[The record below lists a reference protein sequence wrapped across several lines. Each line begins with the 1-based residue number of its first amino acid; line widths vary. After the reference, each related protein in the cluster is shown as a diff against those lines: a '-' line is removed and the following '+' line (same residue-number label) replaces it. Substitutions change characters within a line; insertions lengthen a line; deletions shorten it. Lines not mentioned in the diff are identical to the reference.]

1 MTDADTLV
9 QHLTSDFSALHDA
22 ALARMNGTA
31 SPAVEQALAHPDLAE
46 PIAAALAYALVRA
59 RGAVRVAELGTCPA
73 DRVHPLRRT
82 AERIATERAKAEAV
96 CGPLRGPAQRASHRL
111 GRSLEQMLARAVLP
125 AAHRQALVT
134 ACAELGLPA
143 NAYAVPHQRNGAWAQ
158 SQGLFDAVP
167 SNAVRELAACD
178 DAEFVAALLHDARV
192 AEDERLGHHLIV
204 ERWNRLSATALAWG
218 RYAIATAER
227 RAVSRPLHAR
237 RDVLD
242 ALEDAYEDLAVLAC
256 RAREAK
262 CRAFQLT
269 CQVRELAVT
278 GTRASVTAAAH
289 RRTHEILASSHPEEL
304 AEIAEAVRAH
314 QADCPFRAEG
324 CPDCQR
330 VIFKGLSERCQEDPG
345 SRPEPSPSLLRPAD
359 TDTDAHADAS
369 GPGVTYA
376 SFGAQERYAV
386 LDDITGRPRVVVSD
400 AAIGEDSAL
409 CGYGWA
415 AEDGTTGYGD
425 SMASTSGE
433 AEIIGVC
440 AAALAALTTHADDE
454 VLVLCDSRQAVDAV
468 QEVLDHGDVTC
479 AQEDVLF
486 SEAGELLT
494 RLLPYAH
501 RITVRWLKG
510 HIGHEL
516 NEAADTLAGLALR
529 QARGRIAERT
539 AHRARARTTSRT
551 VPQRP
556 PRQNM
561 SHAA

>member
-1 MTDADTLV
+1 MPDAALV
-9 QHLTSDFSALHDA
+9 QHLNSDFTALHDA
-22 ALARMNGTA
+22 VLTRMNGTA
-31 SPAVEQALAHPDLAE
+31 SPAFEQALGHPDLAE
-46 PIAAALAYALVRA
+46 PIAAALAYVLVLA

-73 DRVHPLRRT
+73 DRIRPLRR
-82 AERIATERAKAEAV
+82 AVERIAAERTKAEAV
-96 CGPLRGPAQRASHRL
+96 CGPLRGPARQASHRL

-125 AAHRQALVT
+125 TAHRQALVT

-143 NAYAVPHQRNGAWAQ
+143 NAFSVPHHQNGAWAQ
-158 SQGLFDAVP
+158 SQGLFGLVP
-167 SNAVRELAACD
+167 SKAVRELTACD

-227 RAVSRPLHAR
+227 RAVSRPLHDR

-262 CRAFQLT
+262 YRAFRLT
-269 CQVRELAVT
+269 CQVRELTVT
-278 GTRASVTAAAH
+278 GKRASVAAAAH
-289 RRTHEILASSHPEEL
+289 RRAHELLQVSHPEEL

-314 QADCPFRAEG
+314 QVDCPFRADG

-330 VIFKGLSERCQEDPG
+330 IVLKGLSGRCQEASG
-345 SRPEPSPSLLRPAD
+345 SRPEPTSPPQPAD
-359 TDTDAHADAS
+359 ADAS
-369 GPGVTYA
+369 GPDVPYA
-376 SFGAQERYAV
+376 SFGAEERYAV
-386 LDDITGRPRVVVSD
+386 LNDIPCGARVVVSD

-415 AEDGTTGYGD
+415 AEDGTTGHGD

-440 AAALAALTTHADDE
+440 AAALAALTNHAGDE

-468 QEVLDHGDVTC
+468 REVLDHGDVTRL
-479 AQEDVLF
+479 QEVVLF
-486 SEAGELLT
+486 PECSELLT

-510 HIGHEL
+510 HIGHDL
-516 NEAADTLAGLALR
+516 NEAADALAGLALR
-529 QARGRIAERT
+529 QAGGRIAERT
-539 AHRARARTTSRT
+539 AHRARARTTSRI
-551 VPQRP
+551 VAQRP
-556 PRQNM
+556 PR
-561 SHAA
+561 

>member
-1 MTDADTLV
+1 MTDATALV
-9 QHLTSDFSALHDA
+9 QHLNSDFSALHDA
-22 ALARMNGTA
+22 VLARMNGTA
-31 SPAVEQALAHPDLAE
+31 SPAIEQALAHPALAE
-46 PIAAALAYALVRA
+46 PIAAALAYAVVRA

-73 DRVHPLRRT
+73 DRVRPLRR
-82 AERIATERAKAEAV
+82 AVERIATERAKAEAV

-111 GRSLEQMLARAVLP
+111 RRSLEQTLARAVLP
-125 AAHRQALVT
+125 AAHRDALVT
-134 ACAELGLPA
+134 ACAELGLHTDA
-143 NAYAVPHQRNGAWAQ
+143 FSVPHQRNGAWAQ
-158 SQGLFDAVP
+158 SRGLFGSVP
-167 SNAVRELAACD
+167 SEAVRELAACD
-178 DAEFVAALLHDARV
+178 DTEFVAALLHDART

-204 ERWNRLSATALAWG
+204 ERWNRLSATALARG

-262 CRAFQLT
+262 YRAFRLT
-269 CQVRELAVT
+269 CQVRELTVT
-278 GTRASVTAAAH
+278 GKRASITAAAH
-289 RRTHEILASSHPEEL
+289 RRAHELLQVSHPEEL
-304 AEIAEAVRAH
+304 AEIAEAVRTH
-314 QADCPFRAEG
+314 QVDCPFRADG

-330 VIFKGLSERCQEDPG
+330 VVLKGLSGRCQEAAG
-345 SRPEPSPSLLRPAD
+345 SRPEPTSPPQAAD
-359 TDTDAHADAS
+359 ADAS

-376 SFGAQERYAV
+376 YFGAEERYAV
-386 LDDITGRPRVVVSD
+386 LSDIPGGARVVVSD

-415 AEDGTTGYGD
+415 AEDGTTGHGD

-454 VLVLCDSRQAVDAV
+454 LLVLCDSRQAVDAV
-468 QEVLDHGDVTC
+468 QEVLEHGDVTR
-479 AQEDVLF
+479 AQEVVLF
-486 SEAGELLT
+486 PEAAELLT

-510 HIGHEL
+510 HIGHDL
-516 NEAADTLAGLALR
+516 NEAADALAGLALR
-529 QARGRIAERT
+529 QAGGRIAERT
-539 AHRARARTTSRT
+539 AHRARARTTFRIAT
-551 VPQRP
+551 RYQ
-556 PRQNM
+556 PRRSM
-561 SHAA
+561 PYTA